1 MSRANPFLLTGI
13 FVVFVLAYGALPWL
27 AGGLYLD
34 NHEGDSYHF
43 LDILLR
49 MEAGQ
54 VPHIDFVT
62 PLGVLTF
69 LPIVLLMQAGF
80 SAGAATILAQ
90 LGVACLLLPFVVYV
104 CTTRLTRGVALM
116 FGLFT
121 LGLVLALSYGSA
133 GSGVTVSMHYNRWAW
148 SISFVILA
156 LAMIPAM
163 RAERPLLDGGIIGL
177 LAGLLLLLKITYF
190 VTIVPVAALALA
202 MRWGVRGIAAA
213 VIGGLVVV
221 IAATICFGPA
231 FWLAYL
237 HDLRVVTG
245 SDVRP
250 YVGVALNEIVV
261 GPTYIAATL
270 VGLATVMMVRK
281 THHTAVA
288 TAVVLLIPAFIY
300 ISYQNF
306 GNDPQWLLFVPVLLL
321 ALRPEE
327 GFAQVFG
334 VDLRKAMGTTAL
346 VAVAVFFPSLF
357 NIAMS
362 PFEHLAFDRSRF
374 VPMLPETAGHQDVFI
389 REDRGYMMTAQI
401 WKDQEPGPWAKYEER
416 VERPPEPELAGV
428 TFPNCEWMAG
438 SRAFFDEITADL
450 QASNIPEGSRIFT
463 TDILVGFWMFG
474 PYAAP
479 ENSAPWYYGDL
490 SGLENSDY
498 VLVPKCGFVNRVRG
512 IMIDDLAASDAEFT
526 LVRDNA
532 LYAIFSVK

>member
-1 MSRANPFLLTGI
+1 MNRANPFLLAGI
-13 FVVFVLAYGALPWL
+13 FVAFVLAYGALPWL

-49 MEAGQ
+49 MKAGQ
-54 VPHIDFVT
+54 VPHLDFVT

-80 SAGAATILAQ
+80 SAGAAIILAQ

-104 CTTRLTRGVALM
+104 CSTRLTQGIALM

-163 RAERPLLDGGIIGL
+163 RAERPFLDGGIIGL

-190 VTIVPVAALALA
+190 VTIAPVAAVVLAS
-202 MRWGVRGIAAA
+202 RWGVRGIAAA
-213 VIGGLVVV
+213 VIGGLIVV
-221 IAATICFGPA
+221 ISTTIYFGPA

-237 HDLRVVTG
+237 HDLRVVTA

-250 YVGVALNEIVV
+250 FVGVPLNEIVV

-281 THHTAVA
+281 THHAAVA

-327 GFAQVFG
+327 GFSQIFG

-416 VERPPEPELAGV
+416 VERAPEPELAGV

-450 QASNIPEGSRIFT
+450 QASGIPEGSRIFT

-474 PYAAP
+474 PFAAP
-479 ENSAPWYYGDL
+479 ENSAPWYYGGL

-498 VLVPKCGFVNRVRG
+498 VLIPKCGFVNRVRG

-532 LYAIFSVK
+532 LYAMFTVK

>member
-1 MSRANPFLLTGI
+1 MSRANPFLITGI
-13 FVVFVLAYGALPWL
+13 LLVFVLVYGSLPWV
-27 AGGLYLD
+27 AGGLFLD

-54 VPHIDFVT
+54 VPHLDFVT
-62 PLGVLTF
+62 PLGILTF
-69 LPIVLLMQAGF
+69 LPIVLLMKAGF
-80 SAGAATILAQ
+80 SVGAATILAQ
-90 LGVACLLLPFVVYV
+90 LGVACLLLPFVVYAA
-104 CTTRLTRGVALM
+104 TTRLSRGVAFM
-116 FGLFT
+116 FGFFT

-148 SISFVILA
+148 AISFVILA
-156 LAMIPAM
+156 LALIPPV
-163 RAERPLLDGGIIGL
+163 RTERPFLDGGIIGV

-190 VTIVPVAALALA
+190 VTIIPVAALALA
-202 MRWGVRGIAAA
+202 MRWGIRGFGAA
-213 VIGGLVVV
+213 VIGGLIVVV
-221 IAATICFGPA
+221 AATVAFGPA
-231 FWLAYL
+231 FWLAYM
-237 HDLRVVTG
+237 HDLRVVTS

-250 YVGVALNEIVV
+250 YVGVPLNEIIV
-261 GPTYIAATL
+261 GPAYIAATL

-281 THHTAVA
+281 AGHQAVSTAI
-288 TAVVLLIPAFIY
+288 VLLIPGFIY

-306 GNDPQWLLFVPVLLL
+306 GNDPQWLLFIPVLLL
-321 ALRPEE
+321 SLRPEE
-327 GFAQVFG
+327 GFAEVFG

-374 VPMLPETAGHQDVFI
+374 VPMLSESAGHQDIFI
-389 REDRGYMMTAQI
+389 REDRGYMMTAQV
-401 WKDQEPGPWAKYEER
+401 WKDQEPGPWAKYEKR
-416 VERPPEPELAGV
+416 VDRDPEPELEGIS
-428 TFPNCEWMAG
+428 FPNCEWMAG

-450 QASNIPEGSRIFT
+450 QTSGIPEGSRIFT

-479 ENSAPWYYGDL
+479 EHSAPWYYGDL

-512 IMIDDLAASDAEFT
+512 IMIEDLAASDAELD
-526 LVRDNA
+526 LVRDNE
-532 LYAIFSVK
+532 LYALFAVR